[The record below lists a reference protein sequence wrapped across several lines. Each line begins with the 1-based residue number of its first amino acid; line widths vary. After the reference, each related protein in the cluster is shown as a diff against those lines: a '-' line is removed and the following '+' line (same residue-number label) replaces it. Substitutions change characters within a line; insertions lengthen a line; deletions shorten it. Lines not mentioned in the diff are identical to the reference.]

1 MFKHLIALNT
11 YTEPFLA
18 MKPNDQRAM
27 IEQLLGITELSE
39 KAELLKEL
47 LKITRDSIKEEEIK
61 INAISSSNER
71 IEKNIK
77 EIESR
82 SKAWESNKQDK
93 VTDLTT
99 SIETLM
105 EIDVDDEIGKHR
117 ENKEIKESIE
127 AKNTL
132 DSEQSRVE
140 TSLKRSEIT

>member
-47 LKITRDSIKEEEIK
+47 LKITRTIKEK
-61 INAISSSNER
+61 KLKTYLNKFSNER

-93 VTDLTT
+93 
-99 SIETLM
+99 
-105 EIDVDDEIGKHR
+105 DD
-117 ENKEIKESIE
+117 
-127 AKNTL
+127 
-132 DSEQSRVE
+132 
-140 TSLKRSEIT
+140 